1 MKDTKNYRTLLKCDD
16 GKLYKVI
23 EYKSGER
30 VEVPV
35 EKDGSVKWF
44 DDRKLL
50 RNNKDIIQ

>member
-1 MKDTKNYRTLLKCDD
+1 MTEKTYRTLLKCDD

-23 EYKSGER
+23 EYKSETR

-44 DDRKLL
+44 DDRKILK
-50 RNNKDIIQ
+50 NTTKK